1 MRTAKELRRALVAL
15 ATAVGLHFSPS
26 YASGIETGRSVVQV
40 VTGDDS
46 STTRRIVEEIRRRVP
61 TAHVGSEQEKRRF
74 GTKPTIYV
82 AVGPVALRALL
93 ANSVDGVVLSAFSSS
108 QAYRDILSQ
117 AASERRLPAITAVYA
132 EPSPLTQLRLISLL
146 YKKPVTTAVILSE
159 KTAYSAP
166 LLQRAASLTGIPL
179 MVESLD
185 TIANLN
191 RVLNRLSDVSAILI
205 TPDST
210 VFNSESLRNILLT
223 TYRNNQAVIGF
234 SSALVKAGVLATT
247 SSEIEDVV
255 AQIAEVIE
263 DYESTGKLP
272 EPQFPKYFST
282 HVNYDVARSL
292 NLVVD
297 DTVKTFAR
305 KPNTVVRQP

>member
-1 MRTAKELRRALVAL
+1 MKELRRVLLALH
-15 ATAVGLHFSPS
+15 TAVGIHFSAS
-26 YASGIETGRSVVQV
+26 YAAGVETGRSVVQV
-40 VTGDDS
+40 ITADDS
-46 STTRRIVEEIRRRVP
+46 ATTRRIVEELRTKIP
-61 TAHVGSEQEKRRF
+61 TAQVGTAYEKRRL
-74 GTKPTIYV
+74 GSKPQVYVTI
-82 AVGPVALRALL
+82 GPAALRAKLG
-93 ANSVDGVVLSAFSSS
+93 NNVDGVILSAFSSS
-108 QAYRDILSQ
+108 QAYREILGN
-117 AASERRLPAITAVYA
+117 AALERRVPAITAVYA
-132 EPSPLTQLRLISLL
+132 EPSPVNQLRLISLL

-166 LLQRAASLTGIPL
+166 LLQRAASQTGIPL
-179 MVESLD
+179 TVESLD
-185 TIANLN
+185 TIADLN
-191 RVLNRLSDVSAILI
+191 RVLNRLSDVSVILI

-210 VFNSESLRNILLT
+210 VFNSESLRNVLLT

-234 SSALVKAGVLATT
+234 STALVKAGVLATT

-263 DYESTGKLP
+263 DYETTGRLP

-305 KPNTVVRQP
+305 KPNPVVRRP